1 MTRKLLILWAMLLSL
16 LTSVNAQ
23 NWTWTREE
31 PTAGGKFRIMNT
43 STNKYLVNN
52 ASAPLSDTP
61 IYWTTQQVSANDG
74 TWTFADESSTP
85 YNLYV
90 YCTKT
95 AASRNANNFKAT
107 VATGRDGLTGLAN
120 NDAKYY
126 SNIFWVK
133 SNNNAYSF
141 NAYLNYGGLSTQ
153 KGDIYVQGASSGLGT
168 ATSANSNNLW
178 IFYSKEQVE
187 TYDDYVAAWNALN
200 AINPNHELLKVPVN
214 YANKRTIEDIKKA
227 ANGTAF
233 YTIRYNENK
242 PAGVTASVSGMP
254 ATDIYESGARNL
266 STSTPSLS
274 GYDFLGWS
282 TDKNAAKSQTTKS
295 VTITDADITVY
306 AIWGKTMASGA
317 LNIDPTVELQTM
329 EGWGVSL
336 CWWAAQAGKWSE
348 EQQDEIVDW
357 LVSPD
362 GLNYNVFR
370 YNIPG
375 GDDPEHQNCKAGHMA
390 SGKGLRAEMEGF
402 IKNRPTYD
410 KDHTT
415 WTYDWTAD
423 AAQVK
428 ILLKIVER
436 CKYYGKTPILEAF
449 SNSAPWWMTKSGCV
463 AGGATGNSNRNN
475 INDQPSAL
483 DDNYYGA
490 FASYLIDVCKH
501 FKEAYGIEFHS
512 LAPFNEP
519 YAYNYWSKGGG
530 QEGCHFTLTDQ
541 IKLVKELS
549 SQLNGSGLSTIISA
563 SDETNP
569 GLSETT
575 IDAYIN
581 DGAVMNLPN
590 FTQWNTHTYS
600 DKTNTTNAKRESLR
614 NKVKGRK
621 TLWMSE
627 TGEGGTG
634 IAGNLTL
641 AKMLFDDIRY
651 LQPVVW
657 CDWQAMEANDQWCLI
672 TCNGDNNGYTT
683 PYNRNKNFYLRH
695 HVTTF
700 IKPGYKIVQTNN
712 DNVLAAVN
720 PVNDELVVCILN
732 EGTSTQDY
740 DLTSITSNWKRKVDF
755 ATHIVTDNS
764 SNYSTNVPIS
774 GIEKVTAKP
783 QSITTLVFVEEED
796 NNLVVDNASKI
807 IPTKPQKD
815 GNGYYLIGTPGELR
829 WFAQHVNANR
839 DADNVAAGTKYPLG
853 TSHDSYN
860 ENGTPRVTGAA
871 ADGSNGTNVGEGYS
885 AKAKLTADI
894 WAYDADMIGHCAKY
908 TGTNY
913 TPDYGHVAIGNNGL
927 PTYNYGFSGEFD
939 GQGHTIEIFFDHFD
953 DHANSIKGE
962 NHKHRGVGLFETL
975 TNSAVVKNLHVT
987 GYINSNEKYIGGVA
1001 GYWYLEKQASGYM
1014 TDVVSS
1020 VKITTSYPTDVRK
1033 RNADNSFYLENGNYA
1048 QDTWASV
1055 GGLIGRLMMARN
1067 DRGTGSSNYA
1077 PDLQITRSGFCGEIH
1092 VGEYNGKQGSG
1103 EGCAGCIGWLA
1114 CDDGNFVY
1122 WCDLGLDDVYFAPT
1136 KTDKEKLKNFNT
1148 FALTDDAYKRLQMW
1162 GNYHSSSSTYSSY
1175 YATTV
1180 QPTTSGNTYDW
1191 KWGTNVNTHSCDNR
1205 GNEKVNIENNAKLT
1219 LEMNAK
1225 NLKDGS
1231 NHTNTFDA
1239 YRMNL
1244 DNCGVWNKFDETGA
1258 LTDDASKWTWRE
1270 NLHYGPMGSQGF
1282 PNAHVVQKVGD
1293 LTDVY
1298 ANNYSKV
1305 TVRANAGQWMT
1316 ISLPF
1321 NFKPY
1326 SKDGIQTFCAGKLN
1340 SDETMVDEIAP
1351 QTYVDFTR
1359 DESENATD
1367 YGANI
1372 VSSNEGVLIKTTTDA
1387 TVLYFIGANP
1397 EELNKTAENE
1407 LISTGHDKE
1416 MSVSQAETIYYLAK
1430 KGGEDY
1436 KFYLMPAGQV
1446 LPLHKAY
1453 IQRKNPG
1460 AAPAFLRLGA
1470 DVETTAIVEV
1480 YEDESRGEER
1490 AVYYDLQG
1498 RRVSKNESGI
1508 LIKKVSNGNN
1518 TKFILDK

>member
-1 MTRKLLILWAMLLSL
+1 MTKKHLTLWALLIAFC
-16 LTSVNAQ
+16 TSVSAQ
-23 NWTWTREE
+23 NWTWTGEE
-31 PTAGGKFRIMNT
+31 VSTLKNFYLYNVGTQKFLNSSNQVAEYSTSMTLWKFNGTQTAKIQYVGGSGNNSYINKENT
-43 STNKYLVNN
+43 
-52 ASAPLSDTP
+52 
-61 IYWTTQQVSANDG
+61 
-74 TWTFADESSTP
+74 TWTLNKQSDNCYTFTVSKYVAFVGTRTFHVYVKGNTTDASYNSSDYSATEKWA
-85 YNLYV
+85 LISEDQ
-90 YCTKT
+90 KT
-95 AASRNANNFKAT
+95 
-107 VATGRDGLTGLAN
+107 L
-120 NDAKYY
+120 
-126 SNIFWVK
+126 
-133 SNNNAYSF
+133 
-141 NAYLNYGGLSTQ
+141 
-153 KGDIYVQGASSGLGT
+153 
-168 ATSANSNNLW
+168 
-178 IFYSKEQVE
+178 
-187 TYDDYVAAWNALN
+187 YDDYVTAWKDLKKVDPDNPALQHATISYSDLANAN
-200 AINPNHELLKVPVN
+200 A
-214 YANKRTIEDIKKA
+214 TIETLKRA
-227 ANGTAF
+227 RESVTLYNVF
-233 YTIRYNENK
+233 YDENK

-254 ATDIYESGARNL
+254 ATDNYTSGDRNL

-282 TDKNAAKSQTTKS
+282 TDKNAAKSQTTKT
-295 VTITDADITVY
+295 VTIADADVTVY

-317 LNIDPTVELQTM
+317 LNIDPTVELQTI

-336 CWWAAQAGKWSE
+336 CWWAAQAGNWLE

-375 GDDPEHQNCKAGHMA
+375 GDDPDHKNCTAGHMA

-402 IKNRPTYD
+402 IKRRPDNDT
-410 KDHTT
+410 DHTT

-549 SQLNGSGLSTIISA
+549 TQLANSGLSTIISA

-575 IDAYIN
+575 IDAYIS
-581 DGAVMNLPN
+581 DGNVMNLSN

-614 NKVKGRK
+614 KKVKGKGK

-672 TCNGDNNGYTT
+672 TCSGNNNGYSA
-683 PYNRNKNFYLRH
+683 PYECNKNYYIRH
-695 HVTTF
+695 HVTAF

-732 EGTSTQDY
+732 EGTSTQNY

-755 ATHIVTDNS
+755 KTHIVTDNDAYYAES
-764 SNYSTNVPIS
+764 PVS
-774 GIEKVTAKP
+774 GINNVTAKP

-839 DADNVAAGTKYPLG
+839 AADNVAAGTKYPLG
-853 TSHDSYN
+853 TSNDSYN

-913 TPDYGHVAIGNNGL
+913 TPDYGHIAIGNNGL

-1001 GYWYLEKQASGYM
+1001 GYWYLERQASGYM

-1092 VGEYNGKQGSG
+1092 VGEHNGKQGSG

-1162 GNYHSSSSTYSSY
+1162 GNYHSSSSTYSRY

-1180 QPTTSGNTYDW
+1180 QSTTSGNTYDW

-1231 NHTNTFDA
+1231 NHTNTFNA

-1326 SKDGIQTFCAGKLN
+1326 SNDGIQTFCAGKLN
-1340 SDETMVDEIAP
+1340 ADETMVDEIEP
-1351 QTYVDFTR
+1351 QTYAEFTR
-1359 DESENATD
+1359 DNSENAVD
-1367 YGANI
+1367 KGAKI
-1372 VSSNEGVLIKTTTDA
+1372 VSSDEGILIRTA
-1387 TVLYFIGANP
+1387 TNANVLYFVGANP
-1397 EELNKTAENE
+1397 EVLTKTADNE
-1407 LISTGHDKE
+1407 LLSTGHENE
-1416 MSVSQAETIYYLAK
+1416 MTVSQAETIYYLAK
-1430 KGGEDY
+1430 KRGSDDY
-1436 KFYLMPAGQV
+1436 KFYLMPAGQT

-1453 IQRKNPG
+1453 VLRKSSNT
-1460 AAPAFLRLGA
+1460 APAFLRLG
-1470 DVETTAIVEV
+1470 DDDETTAIVEV

-1498 RRVSKNESGI
+1498 RRVSKNERGI